1 MTAIYPI
8 TLFVVTGVVWCWTSW
23 ENCRLVRAFWK
34 RYPDVAQRELPT
46 SSLRHPENTIFFFRQ
61 RANAIL
67 RADRE
72 LWRQRQR
79 LKTILI
85 LSAAIPLGGFSLL
98 VALAAVLSNGFQH

>member
-8 TLFVVTGVVWCWTSW
+8 TLFMVTGVVWCWTSW

-34 RYPDVAQRELPT
+34 RHPDVAQRELPT

-61 RANAIL
+61 RANDIL
-67 RADRE
+67 RADCE

-79 LKTILI
+79 LKTLLI
-85 LSAAIPLGGFSLL
+85 LSAAIPLGGLFLL
-98 VALAAVLSNGFQH
+98 LALAAVLSSGFQK